1 MWIDLDGTVNMRDV
15 GGMPTR
21 DGSTTRFGKVLRSDN
36 LQNLSDADV
45 IRLTRVLGLRD
56 VVDLRAD
63 SEALAEGPGPLANVP
78 TVQIHRM
85 SVLLDRAGS
94 ARHGILP
101 WDGRD
106 DEQRLANEAASFY
119 LNFLHDRPD
128 AFVSAVRVLAHS
140 EGAALVHCAAGKDR
154 TGVVTAFA
162 LDVAGVTRAAII
174 DDYKRTGERV
184 EAILGRL
191 KASPTY
197 ADDLDS
203 RPAHTFIPKGET
215 MRALLDHVDD
225 TLDGP
230 LSFLKAHGWTD
241 SDTAALHSRLVN

>member
-36 LQNLSDADV
+36 LQSLSDADV
-45 IRLTRVLGLRD
+45 VRLTRVLGLSD

-63 SEALAEGPGPLANVP
+63 GEALAEGPGPLTTVP
-78 TVQIHRM
+78 TVQIHRL
-85 SVLLDRAGS
+85 SVLVALTGS

-119 LNFLHDRPD
+119 LNFLHDRPS
-128 AFVSAVRVLAHS
+128 AFVSAVRVLARS
-140 EGAALVHCAAGKDR
+140 EGAAVVHCAAGKDR

-162 LDVAGVTRAAII
+162 LDVAGVTRDAII
-174 DDYKRTGERV
+174 ADYERTGERID
-184 EAILGRL
+184 AILARL
-191 KASPTY
+191 KMSPTY

-203 RPAHTFIPKGET
+203 RPAHTFIPQGET

-225 TLDGP
+225 TLGGP
-230 LSFLKAHGWTD
+230 LGFLKTHGWTD
-241 SDTAALHSRLVN
+241 DDTAALQARLVT